1 MIAGI
6 GVDLVEAARIE
17 RMLKTWGG
25 RFAAR
30 VLHLSER
37 HEFEASARPVW
48 FLANR
53 FAAKE
58 ALSKA
63 LGTGLRYPVTL
74 HAISVSSDAVGK
86 PAFAFHGPLPAY
98 MARRGISACH
108 LSLSHEKGLV
118 CAMVVLEKVSAGETE

>member
-1 MIAGI
+1 MIVGI
-6 GVDLVEAARIE
+6 GVDIVDVARVERLLAQY
-17 RMLKTWGG
+17 GD
-25 RFAAR
+25 RFADR
-30 VLHLSER
+30 VLAPTER
-37 HEFEASARPVW
+37 DAYKASGRPHW

-74 HAISVSSDAVGK
+74 HAISISSDDVGK

-98 MARRGISACH
+98 LAGRSIGGHH
-108 LSLSHEKGLV
+108 LSLSHEKGLA
-118 CAMVVLEKVSAGETE
+118 CAMVVLEATAALEN

>member
-6 GVDLVEAARIE
+6 GVDLVDQNRIARL
-17 RMLKTWGG
+17 LKDYGV
-25 RFAAR
+25 RFVER
-30 VLHLSER
+30 VLASGELQAYH
-37 HEFEASARPVW
+37 ASARPVA

-74 HAISVSSDAVGK
+74 HSISLVSDEIGR
-86 PAFAFHGPLPAY
+86 PELRFHGDLPGY
-98 MARRGISACH
+98 LVRRGIVHSH
-108 LSLSHEKGLV
+108 LSLTDESGFA
-118 CAMVVLEKVSAGETE
+118 CAMVVLESGK